1 MSEFLIEHDSFTG
14 FILTMYLL
22 IIPMLCNMAWQDS
35 KISYIKWYFTKG
47 DYINYLGFGIFI
59 IISSGSFIW
68 YFILLFLELIV
79 YVIIN
84 PLVWLIEFI
93 FFNKDCSNIVSAE
106 LVEKERQREDRH
118 KKRDYEIKLAKYVKE
133 LKCKSEN

>member
-1 MSEFLIEHDSFTG
+1 MSGFLIEHDSFTG

-68 YFILLFLELIV
+68 YLILLFLELIL
-79 YVIIN
+79 N
-84 PLVWLIEFI
+84 PLGWLIEFV
-93 FFNKDCSNIVSAE
+93 FFNRDCNNIISEE
-106 LVEKERQREDRH
+106 LVEKERQRKDRH
-118 KKRDYEIKLAKYVKE
+118 KKREYEIKLAKYVKE
-133 LKCKSEN
+133 SK

>member
-47 DYINYLGFGIFI
+47 DYINYLGFSIFI

-68 YFILLFLELIV
+68 YLALLFLELIV
-79 YVIIN
+79 VD
-84 PLVWLIEFI
+84 PLIWLIEFV
-93 FFNKDCSNIVSAE
+93 FCTRDCSNIISEE
-106 LVEKERQREDRH
+106 LVEKERQREDRY
-118 KKRDYEIKLAKYVKE
+118 KKREYEIKLAKYVEDNK
-133 LKCKSEN
+133 

>member
-1 MSEFLIEHDSFTG
+1 MCEFLIEHNRFTE
-14 FILTMYLL
+14 FILIMYLL
-22 IIPMLCNMAWQDS
+22 IIPILCNMAWYDS

-47 DYINYLGFGIFI
+47 DYINYLGFSIFI

-79 YVIIN
+79 YIILN

-93 FFNKDCSNIVSAE
+93 FFNKDCSNIISAE
-106 LVEKERQREDRH
+106 LVEKEIQREDRY
-118 KKRDYEIKLAKYVKE
+118 KKRDYEIKLAKYIR
-133 LKCKSEN
+133 ENK

>member
-1 MSEFLIEHDSFTG
+1 MCEFLIEHDSFTG

-68 YFILLFLELIV
+68 YLALLFLELIV
-79 YVIIN
+79 YIIVN
-84 PLVWLIEFI
+84 PLVWLIEFV
-93 FFNKDCSNIVSAE
+93 FFNRDCNNIISEE
-106 LVEKERQREDRH
+106 LVEKERQREARY
-118 KKRDYEIKLAKYVKE
+118 KKREYETKLAKYVKE
-133 LKCKSEN
+133 RRR

>member
-1 MSEFLIEHDSFTG
+1 MCEFLIEHDSFTG

-68 YFILLFLELIV
+68 YLAYLFLELIV
-79 YVIIN
+79 YIIVN
-84 PLVWLIEFI
+84 PLLWLIEFV
-93 FFNKDCSNIVSAE
+93 FFNRDCNNIISGE
-106 LVEKERQREDRH
+106 LVEKERQREEGYR
-118 KKRDYEIKLAKYVKE
+118 KREYEIKLKKYIKDN
-133 LKCKSEN
+133 K